1 MATCHF
7 EDEPGVKADQLLDE
21 ALPALPSAR
30 LTDPMTEADVAG
42 SHYAMVRRYLPKC
55 GTVNAIRPR
64 SPE

>member
-30 LTDPMTEADVAG
+30 LTEPMTEADVAG
-42 SHYAMVRRYLPKC
+42 THYAMVRR
-55 GTVNAIRPR
+55 
-64 SPE
+64 